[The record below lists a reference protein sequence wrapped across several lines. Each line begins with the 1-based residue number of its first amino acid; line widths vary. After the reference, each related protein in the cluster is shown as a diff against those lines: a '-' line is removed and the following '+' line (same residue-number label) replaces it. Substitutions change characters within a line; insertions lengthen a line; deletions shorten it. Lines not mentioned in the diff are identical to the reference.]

1 MLSELIIITVRRQLS
16 AGFEQDLQVLQ
27 LHSDRGGEFYSVV
40 LRDFCRAEGIRQ
52 TFTLPASPQQ
62 NGIAECRIGSVMDIA
77 RTSMIHAAAPHFR
90 WPFAVRYAVQV
101 LNLWTRVALSLVC
114 DTTASELSPRTLR
127 CVFLGFPTDAPP
139 WQLYHPASRWVLSS
153 QDVTFDESVCFYRL
167 HPHTSSPLSP
177 PPVFLVPG
185 PPLVDPLL
193 PQGPAPSAEGGD
205 FAADDKAA
213 TRRSL
218 RLETPP
224 DFPPRPSSL
233 PPQLVTVVSSGSG
246 GAEYGGARSEGAR
259 AAGAGG
265 TGARAGG
272 TGAAGAGGAG
282 AAGAGGTGGTRGA
295 GAGGAGGAAGAGGTR
310 ATGAGGAAGSG
321 GATAAG
327 ARGAGGAGAGRAGAA
342 GVADGTG
349 TVPRRPFF
357 YPQPQSSLSPPDSAL
372 HQVTA
377 SLIARHE
384 PKTRSSTPVRARR
397 VPRPRPPTVPGTHV
411 MALRPSSVPQRVA
424 LPSPPASSLPEFPDP
439 ESNLARAASPTVTR
453 LLATVITDPDFEST
467 AAVAL
472 VTELVDFA
480 ARSRLDYVASLV
492 TKSKCFEL
500 ECLAA
505 ALPCFASMLLCP
517 EGDPDALDI
526 PTSCSYAEAITGTYV
541 DEVPP
546 LGANIVDG
554 MWIFRG
560 VDYFQ
565 TFSPTPKMTT
575 LRVLLHFAA
584 QRDYDLHS
592 LDFSTTFF
600 LRQPVYGLRQAPR
613 EWHDTL
619 RTTLAA
625 LGFAPS
631 IADPSLFL
639 RTDPTLPPFYILVY
653 VDDLV
658 FATADTKA
666 LNRVKAELQKRHTCT
681 DLVTHGTPRPSAL
694 PLRFSSP
701 QPTPLATGHS
711 LPAPPSDESIEPSG
725 PYSELV
731 GCLMY
736 LMTCTRPDLA
746 YPLSILARFV
756 APGRH
761 KKEQWTAAQRVLCY
775 LCSTPDMGLVLGGRG
790 PVVLTGLCDAS
801 WADDQ
806 ATQRCE
812 AENYSGAMAAQELC
826 WLTYLLTD
834 LGEQPR
840 SPPVLT
846 AQALYDAI
854 VSCYSLPAAAAL
866 GRLLLPYLFPELS
879 AFATV
884 EDLVSHLRTS
894 DARYRAALPAEFPDR
909 NPPPLYITL
918 SFIVTHLP
926 ESLRSVRDHFLSLD
940 PTSITIDLLEQHL
953 LAAETSAVAVG
964 AACGTPR
971 TPIFEGCSPSP
982 LAPSY
987 ASAAAVD
994 VLSTEDVRAASAS
1007 AKRHSSKGKGGR
1019 GGGGGS
1025 ASGGGGSTG
1034 GSGRSGGGG
1043 SSRSGGGSGGIGGG
1057 GGGSGGS
1064 GGSGNGGSGGGRTGA
1079 QRGGSGGGQRH
1090 RQQRRSETPSP
1101 QQLCEGLFQRGAS
1114 GGSVSCPYVIRTGQ
1128 GPHWAELLRSGV
1140 ASFDLDY
1147 DAILSTIY
1155 ALSASAKGGCYQ
1167 CVPPDLG
1174 IEAPALGAGESSLP
1188 GTVTAEAL
1196 HTFTLDSGAS
1206 RYFLL

>member
-1 MLSELIIITVRRQLS
+1 MLPCPAVPSGSLSGLHIPSFSKNLVSNAVLQDKLVSTFTPGGERVAICLYSRTGEHLAMFTQSPGSSLYTLTTASAMVAASGQLVASCSYQLLSHQTLLWHHRLGHPSLPCLRGMHSRLLVSGLPRSLPPLPHSLAPPCIPYIEGRQRATPHSSSCPPTTAPLHTLQMNIITVRRQLS

-101 LNLWTRVALSLVC
+101 LNLWTRVSVPE
-114 DTTASELSPRTLR
+114 TSPTLR
-127 CVFLGFPTDAPP
+127 WTGEVGDASAFR
-139 WQLYHPASRWVLSS
+139 LYHPASRWVLSS

-265 TGARAGG
+265 TGARASGAGG

-480 ARSRLDYVASLV
+480 ARSRLDYVASL
-492 TKSKCFEL
+492 
-500 ECLAA
+500 
-505 ALPCFASMLLCP
+505 
-517 EGDPDALDI
+517 
-526 PTSCSYAEAITGTYV
+526 
-541 DEVPP
+541 
-546 LGANIVDG
+546 
-554 MWIFRG
+554 
-560 VDYFQ
+560 
-565 TFSPTPKMTT
+565 
-575 LRVLLHFAA
+575 
-584 QRDYDLHS
+584 
-592 LDFSTTFF
+592 
-600 LRQPVYGLRQAPR
+600 APR

-731 GCLMY
+731 GCL
-736 LMTCTRPDLA
+736 
-746 YPLSILARFV
+746 I
-756 APGRH
+756 
-761 KKEQWTAAQRVLCY
+761 
-775 LCSTPDMGLVLGGRG
+775 
-790 PVVLTGLCDAS
+790 
-801 WADDQ
+801 
-806 ATQRCE
+806 CE

-1101 QQLCEGLFQRGAS
+1101 QQLC
-1114 GGSVSCPYVIRTGQ
+1114 
-1128 GPHWAELLRSGV
+1128 PHWAELLRSGV